1 MPQSNLQN
9 ELLAVVQRDVPDSV
23 NRLKGQMEM
32 LTNAAFQQ
40 LSSLR
45 ENTGALVDNTLSGRS
60 GGALN
65 AAKSIG
71 NSLGLGMFLSPLVT
85 GIAKLFGGGKK
96 EEPPPLVKYSF
107 PAATAFEGSV
117 NGNRSGSIEPVR
129 YGQNGLPQNSGP
141 VSNQNVTIQ
150 IQALDSRSIMDRSDD
165 IARAVREAMLNSH
178 PINGTISEF

>member
-1 MPQSNLQN
+1 MPQTNIQN
-9 ELLAVVQRDVPDSV
+9 ELLTVVQRRVPESMD
-23 NRLKGQMEM
+23 RLKGQMEL

-40 LSSLR
+40 LTTLR
-45 ENTGALVDNTLSGRS
+45 ENTGALVENTLSSRS

-65 AAKSIG
+65 TAKSIG

-96 EEPPPLVKYSF
+96 EEPEPLVRYSM
-107 PAATAFEGSV
+107 PGRSAFEGVV
-117 NGNRSGSIEPVR
+117 NGARGIDSVRYDQNGVPHRGSI
-129 YGQNGLPQNSGP
+129 

-150 IQALDSRSIMDRSDD
+150 IQALDSQSILDRSND

-178 PINGTISEF
+178 SINGTISEF